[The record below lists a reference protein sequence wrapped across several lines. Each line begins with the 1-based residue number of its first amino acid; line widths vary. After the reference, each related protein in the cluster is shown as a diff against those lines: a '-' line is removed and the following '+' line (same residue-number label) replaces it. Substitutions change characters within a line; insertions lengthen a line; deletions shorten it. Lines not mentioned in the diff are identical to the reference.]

1 MTLNTGAI
9 AVPVTEPV
17 ARPAS
22 TRRLWEIDAAR
33 GVAIVMMVI
42 YHLMYDLYYFGVTDV
57 IFTDPFWL
65 YFQRVTA
72 STFMVLAGVSLA
84 LRAQQIEAKGEPVTF
99 RPFLRRGLIIL
110 GWGLVITL
118 VTGVALGAEMAIRF
132 GILHFIGV
140 SVILAYPFLRRRW
153 FNLGLGLVLFVAG
166 KIAQQFTVSGPWL
179 IWLGLEP
186 VDHLYVDYFPLL
198 PWFGV
203 VLIGIWLGNSAY
215 QNATRCFRLPDWQIP
230 ALTVPLGWM
239 GRHSLTIYLIHQPLL
254 FVLLIVTLGLSRI
267 GLTVS

>member
-1 MTLNTGAI
+1 MTLNAGAI
-9 AVPVTEPV
+9 AVPATEPV

-42 YHLMYDLYYFGVTDV
+42 YHLMYDLYYFGVTDA
-57 IFTDPFWL
+57 IFTDPFWF

-72 STFMVLAGVSLA
+72 STFIVLAGVSLA

-118 VTGVALGAEMAIRF
+118 VTRVALGAEMAIRF

-153 FNLGLGLVLFVAG
+153 LNLGLGLVLFVAG
-166 KIAQQFTVSGPWL
+166 KIVQQFTVSGPWL

-186 VDHLYVDYFPLL
+186 ADHLYVDYFPLL

-215 QNATRCFRLPDWQIP
+215 QNATRRFRLPDWQIP

-254 FVLLIVTLGLSRI
+254 FALLILLLSLSGLGLTSQ
-267 GLTVS
+267 